1 MITRGDTITHYFRLP
16 FATSSIKNVWV
27 DYMQDDELVMEK
39 TLNECYFD
47 GQYFVVFLG
56 EPDTLCFHKVP
67 LRSRQ
72 KDSLVVIQLRV
83 LLSNGLVKSC
93 RPIQERINDVINDAP
108 IGGRSVSSGYDLSA
122 SQIQYFNPIFNQAR
136 AGESHVVDS
145 DDVII
150 YDGGDV
156 FGYGQSL

>member
-16 FATSSIKNVWV
+16 FATSSIQNVWV
-27 DYMQDDELVMEK
+27 DYMQDDELVLEK
-39 TLNECYFD
+39 TLADCYFD
-47 GQYFVVFLG
+47 GQYFVAFLG

-67 LRSRQ
+67 IRVKQ
-72 KDSLVVIQLRV
+72 KDSLVIIQLRV
-83 LLSNGLVKSC
+83 LLNNGLVKSS
-93 RPIQERINDVINDAP
+93 RPIQERIRDVINDAP
-108 IGGRSVSSGYDLSA
+108 IGGRVGSTGYDLSA

-136 AGESHVVDS
+136 AGESYVIDD

-156 FGYGQSL
+156 HGYGTNL